1 MKKQTVFTAVLSLFL
16 TIGISNTAEA
26 QFGKKLKVASGAVK
40 LGKKA
45 KKSSNKSSSKKS
57 KGGGSFSSFNSEP
70 DEMGV
75 TGEYFGLID
84 TRAFG
89 FRFVKEAEGKIVNEL
104 HYWEKK
110 ADDPQ
115 LKLQLKES
123 YFTKHQVKLFFKW
136 MSASASGYIE
146 VIEVAPGVLAQM
158 KSDRSLNDN
167 DKPVA
172 LDATRTVVD
181 VMAKNKAD
189 FDTWDIETAQA
200 KVDMILTTLKAAN
213 SDKVK
218 KKLMR
223 FEVYKN
229 YKGKIAFAKG
239 TNYLR
244 NQKSNQPTEKSANF
258 VTKRE
263 LGATLAFKP
272 YFEQPLAASHPG
284 AWFNITYEMLGE
296 KTDREL
302 LRKSSTKYSKNI
314 PQIDKDQEKF
324 YFWYPKVTVNTSNNI
339 ADYAFLELLR
349 KTQDRLQ
356 AGNTYDLKV
365 TVWAFK
371 DGENLDPVAT
381 GTVQLEYTAGEN
393 GTKKL
398 LFDPIKGWVTVLE
411 DYLDE

>member
-1 MKKQTVFTAVLSLFL
+1 MKKQTVFTAVLSVFL
-16 TIGISNTAEA
+16 MIGISNTAEA
-26 QFGKKLKVASGAVK
+26 QFGKKLKTATGAIK

-45 KKSSNKSSSKKS
+45 KKTPKNSSSKKS
-57 KGGGSFSSFNSEP
+57 KGGGNFSSFNSET
-70 DEMGV
+70 DEMGI
-75 TGEYFGLID
+75 TGEYFGLVD

-89 FRFVKEAEGKIVNEL
+89 FRFAKESEGKMVNEL

-110 ADDPQ
+110 ADEPQ

-136 MSASASGYIE
+136 MSASASGYVEI
-146 VIEVAPGVLAQM
+146 IEVAPGVLAQI
-158 KSDRSLNDN
+158 KSDRTINNYDTPS
-167 DKPVA
+167 P
-172 LDATRTVVD
+172 LDASRTVID
-181 VMAKNKAD
+181 VMAKNKTD
-189 FDTWDIETAQA
+189 FDTWDIDTAQA
-200 KVDMILTTLKAAN
+200 KVDMILATLKSSN
-213 SDKVK
+213 SDKAK

-223 FEVYKN
+223 FDVYKN

-244 NQKSNQPTEKSANF
+244 NQKSNQPTEKETNF

-272 YFEQPLAASHPG
+272 YFEQPLEASHPG

-296 KTDREL
+296 KTDREA
-302 LRKSSTKYSKNI
+302 LRKSSTKFSKNI

-349 KTQDRLQ
+349 KVQDKLQ

-381 GTVQLEYTAGEN
+381 GTVQLDYTPGEN

-398 LFDPIKGWVTVLE
+398 LFDPIKGWIVVLE

>member
-26 QFGKKLKVASGAVK
+26 QFGKKLKTATGGIK
-40 LGKKA
+40 LA
-45 KKSSNKSSSKKS
+45 KKSKKASKNSSSKKS
-57 KGGGSFSSFNSEP
+57 KGGSFSSFNSET
-70 DEMGV
+70 DEMGM
-75 TGEYFGLID
+75 TGEYFGLVD

-89 FRFVKEAEGKIVNEL
+89 FKFAKEAEGKMVNEL

-110 ADDPQ
+110 ADEPQ

-136 MSASASGYIE
+136 MSASASGYVEI
-146 VIEVAPGVLAQM
+146 IEVAPGVLAQI
-158 KSDRSLNDN
+158 KSDRSINNYDT
-167 DKPVA
+167 PSP
-172 LDATRTVVD
+172 LDATRTVID
-181 VMAKNKAD
+181 VMAKNKLD
-189 FDTWDIETAQA
+189 FDTWDIDTAQA
-200 KVDMILTTLKAAN
+200 KVDMILATLKSAN
-213 SDKVK
+213 SDKAK

-223 FEVYKN
+223 FDVYKN

-244 NQKSNQPTEKSANF
+244 NQKSNQPTEKETNF

-272 YFEQPLAASHPG
+272 YFEQPLEASHPG

-296 KTDREL
+296 KTDREA
-302 LRKSSTKYSKNI
+302 LRKSSTKFSKNI

-349 KTQDRLQ
+349 KTQDKLQ

-381 GTVQLEYTAGEN
+381 GTVQLDYTSGEN

-398 LFDPIKGWVTVLE
+398 LFDPIKGWIVVLE